1 MMMIGVIF
9 VTNRLRCSIDAGRDT
24 FDGVTAAAT
33 ALLKPIHAI

>member
-1 MMMIGVIF
+1 MIGVIF

-24 FDGVTAAAT
+24 FDGVTAAT